1 MSQLGRVQFDALLVA
16 DSGWQLKRAG
26 LQSLVPDAK
35 PVAISEQ
42 DLDPIPFTVQEQEQ
56 VARQRVLLER
66 LLGQAHQAVEAV
78 SHTRGRRAQK
88 DPEA

>member
-1 MSQLGRVQFDALLVA
+1 LLVA

-88 DPEA
+88 DPEV